1 MISNRTRRDFKKK
14 PRVTY
19 RLVKGI
25 LEVATFT
32 LPGIRG
38 PKIVYKG
45 AKAAQKFLQNQKVQK
60 QLVDR
65 QMRRAEK
72 MEAGEDI
79 MSDGRKLSDVMKK
92 LGAKQ

>member
-1 MISNRTRRDFKKK
+1 MISNRTRRDFTKK

-19 RLVKGI
+19 RLLKGV

-60 QLVDR
+60 KLVDR

-72 MEAGEDI
+72 MAAGEDI

>member
-1 MISNRTRRDFKKK
+1 MIGNRTRRDFKKK

-19 RLVKGI
+19 KLVKGI
-25 LEVATFT
+25 LQVATFT

-45 AKAAQKFLQNQKVQK
+45 AKAAQKFVQSKKVEK
-60 QLVDR
+60 LFEARQL
-65 QMRRAEK
+65 RRAKK
-72 MEAGEDI
+72 MAAGEDI

-92 LGAKQ
+92 LGVKQ

>member
-1 MISNRTRRDFKKK
+1 MIGNRARRDFKKK

-19 RLVKGI
+19 KLVKGI

-45 AKAAQKFLQNQKVQK
+45 AKAAQKFIQNKKVQK
-60 QLVDR
+60 QL
-65 QMRRAEK
+65 MHN
-72 MEAGEDI
+72 
-79 MSDGRKLSDVMKK
+79 LNN
-92 LGAKQ
+92 

>member
-1 MISNRTRRDFKKK
+1 MIGNRTRRDFKKK

-19 RLVKGI
+19 RFVKGV
-25 LEVATFT
+25 LEVATFA

-45 AKAAQKFLQNQKVQK
+45 AKAAQKFLQNKKVQK

-72 MEAGEDI
+72 IEQGADLTL
-79 MSDGRKLSDVMKK
+79 DGRKLSDVMKK